1 MGRRSYR
8 HVAWCNRLAITT
20 ARAQANPRSVLTLT
34 PNPSID
40 LSTAVDRVVPRHKLR
55 CRGLKRD
62 PGGGGINVAR
72 VVHRLGLGVSAVYAA
87 GGFGGQLLETLVRKE
102 GIYSRLV
109 RISAETRE
117 DFTVDEAATGQQF
130 RFVLAG
136 PQLEESEWRKCLDEI
151 ESTHPFPDFVVASGS
166 LPPGAPDD
174 FYARAARMTRERGG
188 KLALDTS
195 GRPLEMALAEGVYL
209 VKPNLNE
216 LRQLTGSRSDSQT
229 DWESWCRRIITEGQA
244 DVVAL
249 TLGDKGALLATDQG
263 VWRAPALDISAIST
277 VGAGDSFLG
286 GMIWSLASNHSLE
299 TAFRYGAA
307 AGSAALLSL
316 GTELCH
322 ADDVVRLFPQVSLR
336 RC

>member
-1 MGRRSYR
+1 M
-8 HVAWCNRLAITT
+8 W
-20 ARAQANPRSVLTLT
+20 RASCAGWVLEFRPFTPQAGSVVSFSRPWSERKASTVVLYGFQLR
-34 PNPSID
+34 PERIS
-40 LSTAVDRVVPRHKLR
+40 LSMKP
-55 CRGLKRD
+55 
-62 PGGGGINVAR
+62 
-72 VVHRLGLGVSAVYAA
+72 
-87 GGFGGQLLETLVRKE
+87 
-102 GIYSRLV
+102 RLV
-109 RISAETRE
+109 SS
-117 DFTVDEAATGQQF
+117 
-130 RFVLAG
+130 FVLSLPVPSLRRASG
-136 PQLEESEWRKCLDEI
+136 ANVWMI

-316 GTELCH
+316 GRELCH